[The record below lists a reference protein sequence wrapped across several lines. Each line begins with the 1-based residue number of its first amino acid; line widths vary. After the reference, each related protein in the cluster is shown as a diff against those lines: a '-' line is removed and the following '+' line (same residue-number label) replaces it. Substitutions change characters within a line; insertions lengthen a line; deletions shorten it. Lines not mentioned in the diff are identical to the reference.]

1 MNKNSIILF
10 IILIFCWTLNP
21 FFKKHAMGV
30 LDANQYVILNIIL
43 CFLFFMIYW
52 AYLYMNK
59 FNMDNI
65 YNITKKQLIYCIL
78 AALTSVFATLV
89 FIKLL
94 ENDNVTFIIPQ
105 SYPIIIIL
113 TLIIGYLL
121 FNETLSNKKMVGGII
136 VVIGYLIIHFFNF

>member
-1 MNKNSIILF
+1 
-10 IILIFCWTLNP
+10 
-21 FFKKHAMGV
+21 
-30 LDANQYVILNIIL
+30 
-43 CFLFFMIYW
+43 
-52 AYLYMNK
+52 MNK